1 MFKRSS
7 DRKLLTSWLSIFLS
21 ALLIIAVFFVVIP
34 GAYSDQGST
43 PSAETTTPKESLGK
57 NQVIL
62 DGNTLFTIQSSRGGQ
77 TREDRA
83 QEVTDLIQQVANNRS
98 LGLESLTIKDKPP
111 TKTTEILAGEKVL
124 ISISEADAK
133 ATDQSREQ
141 LAQQYLETIKE
152 AIADYRQAHSPREIF
167 LGLAKTAIATMALI
181 LLIRLL
187 NRFVRLARRR
197 LHNRYSPLI
206 RTIRIGSRE
215 FLHADQIRSIL
226 SRSEEIL
233 RFLIILALISAYL
246 NTVLS
251 FFPQTRSISV
261 GILASIFTVCGQLL
275 QGVIG
280 YIPKLIFL
288 VILSYITF
296 YLLKFVHF
304 LFIEVEEGSLNLPGF
319 EREWAI
325 PTSRISQF
333 LLLAFFGMIA
343 FPYLPG
349 AGSDAF
355 QGISIFLGVLI
366 SLGSSSAITN
376 IIAGILLTYTR
387 AFRIGDKVE
396 IDGTSGV
403 VVDKGLLVTR
413 LMTDQNHFVNIPN
426 GNVLSTN
433 VTNFRTDNTKEDNHG
448 SPPIIILKVD
458 MGYEVP
464 WQKAYDIL
472 QNAAKE
478 AQYVLTEPAPY
489 VLHHD
494 LQHFYVTYRLHVYT
508 QNSGE
513 DDLIRSQLRR
523 AIQERCYQEGIQL
536 ISAEILRLA
545 NVYN

>member
-1 MFKRSS
+1 
-7 DRKLLTSWLSIFLS
+7 
-21 ALLIIAVFFVVIP
+21 
-34 GAYSDQGST
+34 
-43 PSAETTTPKESLGK
+43 
-57 NQVIL
+57 
-62 DGNTLFTIQSSRGGQ
+62 
-77 TREDRA
+77 
-83 QEVTDLIQQVANNRS
+83 
-98 LGLESLTIKDKPP
+98 LESLTIKEKPL
-111 TKTTEILAGEKVL
+111 TKTTEILAAEQVL

-133 ATDQSREQ
+133 AADQSREQ
-141 LAQQYLETIKE
+141 LAQQYLETIKD

-187 NRFVRLARRR
+187 NRFVWLVRRR
-197 LHNRYSPLI
+197 LHSRYSPLI

-215 FLHADQIRSIL
+215 FLHEDQIRSIL

-261 GILASIFTVCGQLL
+261 GIFASIFTVCGQLL

-304 LFIEVEEGSLNLPGF
+304 LFIEVEEGSLHLPGF
-319 EREWAI
+319 EKEWAI

-349 AGSDAF
+349 AGSQAF

-396 IDGTSGV
+396 IDGVSGIV
-403 VVDKGLLVTR
+403 MDKGLLVTR

-433 VTNFRTDNTKEDNHG
+433 VTNFRTDNTKEDNNG
-448 SPPIIILKVD
+448 SPPIIILEVD
-458 MGYEVP
+458 IGYEVP

-478 AQYVLTEPAPY
+478 AQYVLSEPAPY

-536 ISAEILRLA
+536 ISPEILRLA
-545 NVYN
+545 NGYN